1 MTISRPS
8 SAPSSAQ
15 SPGKW
20 STVGQ
25 GIVKRWRWLLGL
37 LGLALAWHALR
48 EVVWV
53 EVWQLLAGFDC
64 LAILTLG
71 VVNLLMLPLM
81 AARWWLLLRLLGSP
95 VDPLSVCAYRLA
107 ANAVSYLTPGP
118 HFGGE
123 PLAVYLLHHRHG
135 IPPVTAA
142 TSVAIDRLLELFAGF
157 IVLSLCLTGLAFAQT
172 GLFQGNHGPWLVL
185 AVPAAVTW
193 ILALLCTGGRPLSR
207 VLVPVRK
214 FCGRFLPRL
223 SGNSPMFAFITQ
235 GEDMAAAL
243 FRRHRSLFLL
253 ANLLS
258 LGHWL
263 GVFLEFWLMSLF
275 LQLPLSFWHLAAV
288 IVVARLAFFTPLP
301 AGIGALESALP
312 WLTATLG
319 SGSSLGF
326 GLCLIIR
333 FRDLLFSLVGLAL
346 TMKYLTCRGKVGI
359 IRDDT
364 EQ

>member
-1 MTISRPS
+1 MTIPL
-8 SAPSSAQ
+8 PSSAQ
-15 SPGKW
+15 RSGKW
-20 STVGQ
+20 LTIGR

-53 EVWQLLAGFDC
+53 EVWQLLAVMDS
-64 LAILTLG
+64 LAILTLA

-81 AARWWLLLRLLGSP
+81 TARWWLLLRLLGSP
-95 VDPLSVCAYRLA
+95 VDPLSICAYRLA

-123 PLAVYLLHHRHG
+123 PLAVYLLHQRHA
-135 IPPVTAA
+135 IPTVSAA
-142 TSVAIDRLLELFAGF
+142 TSVAVDRLLELFAGF

-172 GLFQGNHGPWLVL
+172 GLFQENHGPWLVL
-185 AVPAAVTW
+185 AVPAVVTW

-207 VLVPVRK
+207 ILMPVRN

-223 SGNSPMFAFITQ
+223 SGNSPMFSFIAQ
-235 GEDMAAAL
+235 GEDMAADL

-258 LGHWL
+258 VGHWL
-263 GVFLEFWLMSLF
+263 AVFVEFWLMSVF
-275 LQLPLSFWHLAAV
+275 LQLPLSFWHLVAV
-288 IVVARLAFFTPLP
+288 VVVARLAFYTPLP

-319 SGSSLGF
+319 LGSSLGF

-333 FRDLLFSLVGLAL
+333 FRDLLFSLAGLAL
-346 TMKYLTCRGKVGI
+346 TMKYLTCSGKTVI
-359 IRDDT
+359 IPDKI
-364 EQ
+364 EH